1 MDTIYLLIQYNITIY
16 LVHLYALDFIPLD
29 FRCVF
34 RVFLAF
40 LKWSSLEL
48 TFIGYFT
55 EFSVCFTSHST
66 WRFICFKV
74 LTQFKL
80 CRLDCPVTKDGQ
92 WDLDIGV
99 DEMHDLGQLVMVV
112 IMMMTMIMIGI
123 VVVINSIENDTKWVE
138 WVDAVSFYIEA
149 EETLNILVSTTCV
162 YCWVTVRDKATVVR
176 LKAPLE

>member
-34 RVFLAF
+34 WVFLAS
-40 LKWSSLEL
+40 LKWSTLAFS
-48 TFIGYFT
+48 FIGYFT

-92 WDLDIGV
+92 WDLDVGV
-99 DEMHDLGQLVMVV
+99 DEMHDLGH
-112 IMMMTMIMIGI
+112 GG
-123 VVVINSIENDTKWVE
+123 NNDDDDDNDWRSCCHKFDWKWQKWVE

-149 EETLNILVSTTCV
+149 EETLYWCRRPSTAESQ
-162 YCWVTVRDKATVVR
+162 WEIRQ
-176 LKAPLE
+176 P

>member
-16 LVHLYALDFIPLD
+16 LVHLYALDFIPMD

-40 LKWSSLEL
+40 LEWSTLEF

-55 EFSVCFTSHST
+55 EFSVYFTSHST

-92 WDLDIGV
+92 WDIDIGV

-112 IMMMTMIMIGI
+112 IMMMTMIMIGV
-123 VVVINSIENDTKWVE
+123 VVVINSIENDKNE
-138 WVDAVSFYIEA
+138 LNGLMLCHFILKKPYIGVD
-149 EETLNILVSTTCV
+149 
-162 YCWVTVRDKATVVR
+162 DR
-176 LKAPLE
+176 LLLSQSER